1 MCNALHSCNNRLPGN
16 RLNDSSNVLDT
27 NSQNPE
33 EKKPQAFSGTL
44 WLKEVGGAASLFLP
58 NTTSITSDA
67 LVTGMPGR
75 ANNVKYKDS
84 GHSAL
89 D

>member
-1 MCNALHSCNNRLPGN
+1 M
-16 RLNDSSNVLDT
+16 
-27 NSQNPE
+27 
-33 EKKPQAFSGTL
+33 
-44 WLKEVGGAASLFLP
+44 GGGKFVFT